1 MTVYESVGAS
11 SNVDQNAASTGGSLD
26 GADPARE
33 TSKGEGRGLEDSGSS
48 KRADKVFRSVTVAAG
63 AVICALIASIA
74 VVLVW
79 QAVPSLMEN
88 QANFLTSSEW
98 NTSDAQNMRF
108 GILDLLK
115 VTVLS
120 SIFALL
126 LAVPVAIG
134 IATFLVQYAPPR
146 LSRTLSAVIDLLAA
160 VPSIIYGMWGLIVLG
175 PWITPL
181 AQWLNS
187 NLGWIF
193 LFGDGNV
200 SISGGGTIF
209 TAGIVLAIMI
219 LPIITSMSRETIRQT
234 PSLQQEAA
242 LALGATKW
250 EKIRMTC
257 FPFAKSGMVAGSML
271 ALGRAL
277 GETVAVLIILRAAS
291 SESSFSLFDGGFTFA
306 SKIASGAA
314 EFNHPLPTGAYIAAG
329 LVLFILTF
337 VVNFI
342 ARTVS
347 GGKVNG

>member
-1 MTVYESVGAS
+1 MTVHEPVDRDAEKNAGAS
-11 SNVDQNAASTGGSLD
+11 GGSA
-26 GADPARE
+26 GAAGQ
-33 TSKGEGRGLEDSGSS
+33 TSATAPGRGGDLRDLKSS
-48 KRADKVFRSVTVAAG
+48 QRADTIFRGLTVAAG
-63 AVICALIASIA
+63 GIVVALIALIG
-74 VVLVW
+74 VVLVM
-79 QAVPSLMEN
+79 QATPSLMQN
-88 QANFLTSSEW
+88 NVNFFTSSEW
-98 NTSDAQNMRF
+98 NTTDPQNMRF

-120 SIFALL
+120 SIFALV
-126 LAVPVAIG
+126 LAVPVSIG
-134 IATFLVQYAPPR
+134 IATFLVQYAPAR
-146 LSRTLSAVIDLLAA
+146 LSRTLSALIDLLAA

-175 PWITPL
+175 PWMVPF
-181 AQWLNS
+181 AEWLNN
-187 NLGWIF
+187 NLSWIF

-200 SISGGGTIF
+200 TIGGGGTIF
-209 TAGIVLAIMI
+209 TAGVVLAIMI

-234 PSLQQEAA
+234 PSLHQEAA

-257 FPFAKSGMVAGSML
+257 FPYAKSGMIAGSML

-291 SESSFSLFDGGFTFA
+291 SASTLSLFDGGFTFA
-306 SKIASGAA
+306 SKIASGSA

-337 VVNFI
+337 FVNII
-342 ARTVS
+342 ARSVS

>member
-1 MTVYESVGAS
+1 MTVHEP
-11 SNVDQNAASTGGSLD
+11 VDRDSDENAGKSGGS
-26 GADPARE
+26 GSAA
-33 TSKGEGRGLEDSGSS
+33 GLGTQSSSGPGGDLRDLKSS
-48 KRADKVFRSVTVAAG
+48 KRADAVFRGLTVAAG
-63 AVICALIASIA
+63 AVVVALIALIGI
-74 VVLVW
+74 VLVMP
-79 QAVPSLMEN
+79 ATPSLMQN
-88 QANFLTSSEW
+88 HVNFFTSSEW
-98 NTSDAQNMRF
+98 NTTDPENMRF

-120 SIFALL
+120 SIFALV
-126 LAVPVAIG
+126 LAVPVSIG

-146 LSRTLSAVIDLLAA
+146 LSRTLSALIDLLAA

-175 PWITPL
+175 PWMVPF
-181 AQWLNS
+181 AVWLNE
-187 NLGWIF
+187 NLNWIF

-200 SISGGGTIF
+200 TISGGGTIF
-209 TAGIVLAIMI
+209 TAGVVLAIMI

-234 PSLQQEAA
+234 PSLHQEAA

-257 FPFAKSGMVAGSML
+257 FPYAKSGMIAGSML

-291 SESSFSLFDGGFTFA
+291 SPSTLSLFDGGFTFA
-306 SKIASGAA
+306 SKIAAGAA

-329 LVLFILTF
+329 LVLFVLTF
-337 VVNFI
+337 IVNLI
-342 ARTVS
+342 ARSVS

>member
-1 MTVYESVGAS
+1 MTVHESVDRDAEKNAGS
-11 SNVDQNAASTGGSLD
+11 SSGFPD
-26 GADPARE
+26 GARSAPDA
-33 TSKGEGRGLEDSGSS
+33 GGGIEGDLRDVKSSQKADAIFRG
-48 KRADKVFRSVTVAAG
+48 VTVAAG
-63 AVICALIASIA
+63 GVIVALIALIGI
-74 VVLVW
+74 VLVM
-79 QAVPSLMEN
+79 QAWPSLMQN
-88 QANFLTSSEW
+88 NVNFFTSSEW
-98 NTSDAQNMRF
+98 NTTDAENMRF

-120 SIFALL
+120 SVFALA

-134 IATFLVQYAPPR
+134 IATFLVQYAPAGI
-146 LSRTLSAVIDLLAA
+146 SRSLSALIDLLAA

-175 PWITPL
+175 PWMVPF
-181 AQWLNS
+181 ASWLNVHL
-187 NLGWIF
+187 NWVF

-200 SISGGGTIF
+200 TIAGGGTIF
-209 TAGIVLAIMI
+209 TAGVVLAIMI

-234 PSLQQEAA
+234 PSLHQEAA

-257 FPFAKSGMVAGSML
+257 FPYAKSGMIAGSML

-291 SESSFSLFDGGFTFA
+291 SPGTLSLFDGGFTFA
-306 SKIASGAA
+306 SKIASGSA

-337 VVNFI
+337 IVNLI
-342 ARTVS
+342 ARSVS

>member
-1 MTVYESVGAS
+1 MTVHESVDRDAENNSGKPGGLPDGPAEET
-11 SNVDQNAASTGGSLD
+11 TGD
-26 GADPARE
+26 G
-33 TSKGEGRGLEDSGSS
+33 GGGGLLQAGSS
-48 KRADKVFRSVTVAAG
+48 QQADALFRSVTVAAG
-63 AVICALIASIA
+63 GVIVGLIALIGI
-74 VVLVW
+74 VLVM
-79 QAVPSLMEN
+79 QAMPALM
-88 QANFLTSSEW
+88 ANNVNFFTSSEW
-98 NTSDAQNMRF
+98 NTTDPAAMRF

-120 SIFALL
+120 SVFALV

-134 IATFLVQYAPPR
+134 IATFLVQYAPAR
-146 LSRTLSAVIDLLAA
+146 LSRSLSALIDLLAA

-175 PWITPL
+175 PWMVPF
-181 AQWLNS
+181 AAWLNEH
-187 NLGWIF
+187 LDWLF

-200 SISGGGTIF
+200 TIAGGGTIF
-209 TAGIVLAIMI
+209 TAGVVLAIMI

-234 PSLQQEAA
+234 PALHQEAA

-257 FPFAKSGMVAGSML
+257 FPYAKSGMIAGSML

-291 SESSFSLFDGGFTFA
+291 SPGTLSLFDGGFTFA
-306 SKIASGAA
+306 SKIASGSA

-337 VVNFI
+337 FVNLI
-342 ARTVS
+342 ARSVS

>member
-1 MTVYESVGAS
+1 MTVHESVDRHA
-11 SNVDQNAASTGGSLD
+11 DRSTGQSGGLSGSTGSESSPEKDAKSDLLTGRSSR
-26 GADPARE
+26 GADA
-33 TSKGEGRGLEDSGSS
+33 
-48 KRADKVFRSVTVAAG
+48 VFRSATVAAG
-63 AVICALIASIA
+63 GVIVALIALIA
-74 VVLVW
+74 IVLVM
-79 QAVPSLMEN
+79 QAAPSLM
-88 QANFLTSSEW
+88 ANNVNFFTSSEW
-98 NTSDAQNMRF
+98 NTTNPDDLRF
-108 GILDLLK
+108 GILDMFR

-120 SIFALL
+120 SIFALV
-126 LAVPVAIG
+126 LAVPVSIG

-146 LSRTLSAVIDLLAA
+146 LSRSLSALIDLLAA

-175 PWITPL
+175 PWLVPL
-181 AQWLNS
+181 SEWLNQ

-200 SISGGGTIF
+200 SIAGGGTIF
-209 TAGIVLAIMI
+209 TAGVVLAIMI

-234 PSLQQEAA
+234 PSLHQEAA

-257 FPFAKSGMVAGSML
+257 FPYAKSGMIAGSML

-291 SESSFSLFDGGFTFA
+291 APGTLSLFDGGFTFA

-337 VVNFI
+337 FVNLI
-342 ARTVS
+342 ARSVS

>member
-1 MTVYESVGAS
+1 MTVHEPVDRDSDENAGRSGGSGGAAGLVTQAS
-11 SNVDQNAASTGGSLD
+11 SGPGGDLRD
-26 GADPARE
+26 L
-33 TSKGEGRGLEDSGSS
+33 KSS
-48 KRADKVFRSVTVAAG
+48 KRADAVFRGLTVAAG
-63 AVICALIASIA
+63 AVVVALIALIGI
-74 VVLVW
+74 VLVM
-79 QAVPSLMEN
+79 QATPSLMQN
-88 QANFLTSSEW
+88 HVNFFTSSEW
-98 NTSDAQNMRF
+98 NTTDPENMRF

-120 SIFALL
+120 SIFALV
-126 LAVPVAIG
+126 LAVPVSIG

-146 LSRTLSAVIDLLAA
+146 LSRTLSALIDLLAA

-175 PWITPL
+175 PWMVPF
-181 AQWLNS
+181 AVWLNE
-187 NLGWIF
+187 NLNWIF

-200 SISGGGTIF
+200 TISGGGTIF
-209 TAGIVLAIMI
+209 TAGVVLAIMI

-234 PSLQQEAA
+234 PSLHQEAA

-257 FPFAKSGMVAGSML
+257 FPYAKSGMIAGSML

-291 SESSFSLFDGGFTFA
+291 SPSTLSLFDGGFTFA
-306 SKIASGAA
+306 SKIAAGAA

-329 LVLFILTF
+329 LVLFVLTF
-337 VVNFI
+337 IVNLI
-342 ARTVS
+342 ARSVS

>member
-1 MTVYESVGAS
+1 MTVHESV
-11 SNVDQNAASTGGSLD
+11 DRD
-26 GADPARE
+26 ARE
-33 TSKGEGRGLEDSGSS
+33 NAGRPGGLPDGTGSVSAADNGGEGGLLEAKSS
-48 KRADKVFRSVTVAAG
+48 QKADALFRSVTVAAG
-63 AVICALIASIA
+63 AVIVALIALIGI
-74 VVLVW
+74 VLVM
-79 QAVPSLMEN
+79 QAMPSLM
-88 QANFLTSSEW
+88 ANNVNFFTSSEW
-98 NTSDAQNMRF
+98 NTTDPEAMRF

-120 SIFALL
+120 SIFALV

-146 LSRTLSAVIDLLAA
+146 FSRSLSALIDLLAA
-160 VPSIIYGMWGLIVLG
+160 VPSIIFGMWGLIVLG
-175 PWITPL
+175 PWMVPFAT
-181 AQWLNS
+181 WLNE
-187 NLGWIF
+187 NLNWLF
-193 LFGDGNV
+193 FFGDGNV
-200 SISGGGTIF
+200 TIAGGGTIF
-209 TAGIVLAIMI
+209 TAGVVLAIMI

-234 PSLQQEAA
+234 PSLHQEAA

-257 FPFAKSGMVAGSML
+257 FPYAKSGMIAGSML

-291 SESSFSLFDGGFTFA
+291 SPGSLSLFDGGFTFA
-306 SKIASGAA
+306 SKIASGSA

-337 VVNFI
+337 FVNLI
-342 ARTVS
+342 ARSVS

>member
-1 MTVYESVGAS
+1 MIPGLPPSGDLTSGRS
-11 SNVDQNAASTGGSLD
+11 SQ
-26 GADPARE
+26 
-33 TSKGEGRGLEDSGSS
+33 
-48 KRADKVFRSVTVAAG
+48 RADIVFRSATVAAG
-63 AVICALIASIA
+63 GVIVALIAFIA
-74 VVLVW
+74 VVLVV
-79 QAVPSLMEN
+79 QALPSIAAD
-88 QANFLTSSEW
+88 QVNFLTSSEW
-98 NTSDAQNMRF
+98 NTTDAQDMRF
-108 GILDLLK
+108 GVLDLLK

-120 SIFALL
+120 SVFALV
-126 LAVPVAIG
+126 LAVPVSIG
-134 IATFLVQYAPPR
+134 IATFLVQYAPAR
-146 LSRTLSAVIDLLAA
+146 LSRSLSALIDLLAA

-175 PWITPL
+175 PWIEPL
-181 AQWLNS
+181 AVWLNA
-187 NLGWIF
+187 NLSWLF
-193 LFGDGNV
+193 LFADGNV

-234 PSLQQEAA
+234 PSLHQEAA

-257 FPFAKSGMVAGSML
+257 FPYAKSGMVAGSML

-291 SESSFSLFDGGFTFA
+291 SPGSLSLFDGGFTFA

-314 EFNHPLPTGAYIAAG
+314 EFNQPLPTGAYIAAG

-337 VVNFI
+337 IVNLV
-342 ARTVS
+342 ARSVS